1 MAPFAIALDGPA
13 GAGKSTIARLL
24 AEQLG
29 ILYLDTGAMYRA
41 IGLKA
46 LRLNLSPKDESAI
59 AAMLQNTDLD
69 IRFVNGNQEVWLDG
83 QNVSEAIR
91 TPEASRAASDVS
103 TLPVVRQALVKIQ
116 RQIASRQSLIM
127 DGRDIGTFVLPD
139 ATFKFFLTASA
150 EERAR
155 RRLEDLRNRGND
167 QVTLEEVIRDMEYR
181 DRQDSQRALAPLR
194 QAEDAVLVDTT
205 RLSIDEVVATI
216 LAMIRSR
223 IGPDPEGTT

>member
-1 MAPFAIALDGPA
+1 VAPFAIALDGPA